1 MEKKIPAA
9 EANRSFSRLLREVQ
23 NGASFTVTS
32 HGRPVARLVPAD
44 SETADRAARE
54 AAFDALLARLRS
66 QPALN
71 LGKWTREELYERK
84 PWRDGPE

>member
-1 MEKKIPAA
+1 M
-9 EANRSFSRLLREVQ
+9 Q

-44 SETADRAARE
+44 SETADRAALIKSMIDT
-54 AAFDALLARLRS
+54 ANAR
-66 QPALN
+66 PVMN

-84 PWRDGPE
+84 PWRNGPG

>member
-1 MEKKIPAA
+1 MG
-9 EANRSFSRLLREVQ
+9 SFSRLLREVQ

-44 SETADRAARE
+44 SETADRAALIKSMNDT
-54 AAFDALLARLRS
+54 ANAR
-66 QPALN
+66 PVMN

-84 PWRDGPE
+84 PWRNGPG

>member
-1 MEKKIPAA
+1 MG
-9 EANRSFSRLLREVQ
+9 SFSRLLREVQ

-44 SETADRAARE
+44 SETADRAALIKSMIDT
-54 AAFDALLARLRS
+54 ANAR
-66 QPALN
+66 PVMN

-84 PWRDGPE
+84 PWRNGPG